1 MRLAA
6 EDEEALTPLPEWRRV
21 LDLALRALKFPWNLK
36 ISNPEVR
43 LRILIQGPV
52 GTGKSSFINSI
63 ESIFQGHMAQGALTD
78 AISAY
83 SYTTTKTIP
92 HLTACCVCSS
102 ALKVKD
108 GKGGFLPFIIND
120 IMGLEKGGGG
130 ACVEDLKMVL
140 KGHIKDGYVFNP
152 LAPVRKG
159 DTKYNSSPDLKDQ
172 IHCLVSMLP
181 ANNVSLLDE
190 YDATGV
196 ISKLRD
202 IRKKATELRIPQVI
216 LLTKVDE
223 ACPIV
228 DKDLKMIY
236 RSKKI
241 KEKVC
246 VCSNKLGVPMNCIFP
261 VKNYDH
267 EIDLNDDVDM
277 LLLSA
282 LKNMLYFANDY
293 VDEQTE

>member
-1 MRLAA
+1 MLFL
-6 EDEEALTPLPEWRRV
+6 LTVTLQR
-21 LDLALRALKFPWNLK
+21 
-36 ISNPEVR
+36 
-43 LRILIQGPV
+43 
-52 GTGKSSFINSI
+52 
-63 ESIFQGHMAQGALTD
+63 
-78 AISAY
+78 
-83 SYTTTKTIP
+83 
-92 HLTACCVCSS
+92 S

-241 KEKVC
+241 KEK
-246 VCSNKLGVPMNCIFP
+246 
-261 VKNYDH
+261 NYDH